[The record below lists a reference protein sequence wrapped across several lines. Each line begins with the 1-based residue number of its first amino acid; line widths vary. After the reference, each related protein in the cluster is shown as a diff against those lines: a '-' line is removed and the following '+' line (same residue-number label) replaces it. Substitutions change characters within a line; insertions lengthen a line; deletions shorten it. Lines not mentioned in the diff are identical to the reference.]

1 MLCKGY
7 KLVTNPLKREDKP
20 LQAVIQTMWFMHLY
34 GLTLWRSR
42 AMARGLPVL
51 PEVLADPVLLFLHD
65 DPEVKHSLLSQS

>member
-20 LQAVIQTMWFMHLY
+20 LQAVIQTMWFMHLWFDLVT
-34 GLTLWRSR
+34 LTCH
-42 AMARGLPVL
+42 GLPVL